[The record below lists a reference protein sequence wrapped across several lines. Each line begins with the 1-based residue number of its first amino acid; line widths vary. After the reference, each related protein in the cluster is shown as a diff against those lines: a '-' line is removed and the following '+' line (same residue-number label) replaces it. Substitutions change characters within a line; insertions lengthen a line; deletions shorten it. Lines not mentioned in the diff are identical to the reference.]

1 MEKVIP
7 LADWVNSVIDFLLD
21 IFGGFLRALSEFLMN
36 TMDGTVDVLEWIP
49 APIIMIAIALVVW
62 KWARWRYALF
72 ALASLGLMYGLGLW
86 VRTLDTIVMVLVSTF
101 LAIIVAIPLGV
112 LAFWND
118 RFERIQRVFLD
129 FMQTTPAFVYLVPAV
144 MFFGMGETAAIF
156 ATIIFAAPPPIRFI
170 NLGLREV
177 PEELV
182 EAGNAFG
189 ATRMQLLRK
198 IQVPAAMPTIMGG
211 INQCIMLSL
220 SMVVIASMIGAG
232 GLGGEVLRAIQTVN
246 VGGAF
251 EAGLAVVLLA
261 IIFDRTVSKIRR
273 GNVRQAN
280 K

>member
-1 MEKVIP
+1 MERVIP
-7 LADWVNSVIDFLLD
+7 LAEWVNAIIDFLLD
-21 IFGGFLRALSEFLMN
+21 IFGGFLRTASGLLMN
-36 TMDGTVDVLEWIP
+36 FMDGTVDVLEWIP

-86 VRTLDTIVMVLVSTF
+86 VRTLDTIVMVLISTL
-101 LAIIVAIPLGV
+101 LALLVAIPLGV

-118 RFERIQRVFLD
+118 RFERILRVLLD

-144 MFFGMGETAAIF
+144 MFFGMGETSAIF

-177 PEELV
+177 PEELI
-182 EAGNAFG
+182 EAGHAFG
-189 ATRMQLLRK
+189 ATRMQMLRK

-211 INQCIMLSL
+211 VNQCIMLSL

-246 VGGAF
+246 VGQAF

-261 IIFDRTVSKIRR
+261 IIFDRTVARIRKTD
-273 GNVRQAN
+273 V

>member
-7 LADWVNSVIDFLLD
+7 LADWVNTVINFLLS
-21 IFGGFLRALSEFLMN
+21 IFGGALRAFSQFLMN
-36 TMDGTVDVLEWIP
+36 IMEGAADALKWVP
-49 APIIMIAIALVVW
+49 APIIMIIIAILVW
-62 KWARWRYALF
+62 KWAGRRYAIF

-86 VRTLDTIVMVLVSTF
+86 ARTLDTIVMVLVSTL
-101 LAIIVAIPLGV
+101 LAILLAIPLGV
-112 LAFWND
+112 LAFWNN
-118 RFERIQRVFLD
+118 RFERIQRVVLD

-156 ATIIFAAPPPIRFI
+156 ATIVFAAPPPIRFI

-182 EAGNAFG
+182 EAGHAFG
-189 ATRMQLLRK
+189 ATRMQMLRK

-211 INQCIMLSL
+211 INQCIMMSL

-261 IIFDRTVSKIRR
+261 IIFDRTVASIRKNNGR
-273 GNVRQAN
+273 
-280 K
+280 